1 METLEQAKCNVADLH
16 WLATLLTGSRETAS
30 DVTIQALYPV
40 DEANAFF
47 STWMDAWSRRIFIA
61 KALAA
66 VREDL
71 AEFARRTALRR
82 PEKSELPPRSWTL
95 DDETTRSDLE
105 RALLLID
112 VFPRA
117 AVLLLLFERV
127 PLNDVAILLD
137 CEPDLVRKAL
147 AVGARELT
155 VNLAKL
161 QGAKPVVS
169 GSSTNCEDHHVTS
182 TEIPF

>member
-1 METLEQAKCNVADLH
+1 METIEQAKCKVADLY
-16 WLATLLTGSRETAS
+16 WLSTLLTGCRETAS
-30 DVTIQALYPV
+30 DVTVQSLSLV
-40 DEANAFF
+40 DGAGTFF
-47 STWMDAWSRRIFIA
+47 SSWMEAWSRRIFIA

-71 AEFARRTALRR
+71 AESARRTALRAA
-82 PEKSELPPRSWTL
+82 ENSELPPSSWTL

-105 RALLLID
+105 RALLPID

-127 PLNDVAILLD
+127 SLNDAATLLD
-137 CEPDLVRKAL
+137 SAPDLVRTAL
-147 AVGARELT
+147 GIGARELT

-161 QGAKPVVS
+161 QGWKSGAT
-169 GSSTNCEDHHVTS
+169 GSSTNCEDHRVRS
-182 TEIPF
+182 TEVPS